1 MKRVFFCIFHDKEL
15 VVSFDRER
23 HISHHVTHIINEIFE
38 RIEERK
44 SVWNIKKSTSKFISF
59 KYEM

>member
-1 MKRVFFCIFHDKEL
+1 MKRVFICIFHDKEL
-15 VVSFDRER
+15 VVSFDRKR
-23 HISHHVTHIINEIFE
+23 PISNHVTHIMNEIFE